1 MLAKTAPLLFLC
13 ACVGAPPLPGPS
25 QPELAQVAQ
34 PYARD
39 LQTAGITRLV
49 APGGGASVRL
59 ETLSGPVYIK
69 YPAGVPSLAFELD
82 IDPDGLHAFASAF
95 DRGRDAPALDL
106 LLPEA
111 IRAAESNNAAMWVR
125 NNVF

>member
-1 MLAKTAPLLFLC
+1 M
-13 ACVGAPPLPGPS
+13 
-25 QPELAQVAQ
+25 
-34 PYARD
+34 
-39 LQTAGITRLV
+39 V

-69 YPAGVPSLAFELD
+69 YPAGVPPLSFELD
-82 IDPDGLHAFASAF
+82 IDPDGLHAFAGTF
-95 DRGRDAPALDL
+95 DRARDAPVLDL